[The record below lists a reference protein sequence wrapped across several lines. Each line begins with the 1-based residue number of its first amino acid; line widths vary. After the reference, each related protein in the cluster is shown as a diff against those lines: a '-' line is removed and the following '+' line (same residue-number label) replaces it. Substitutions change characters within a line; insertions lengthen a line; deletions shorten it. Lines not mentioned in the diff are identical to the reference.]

1 MRDSYGFWR
10 GFMKD
15 KVTSD
20 VYGCIGGFLG
30 CFDEYMSFFCM
41 Y

>member
-1 MRDSYGFWR
+1 
-10 GFMKD
+10 MKD